1 MAVRDHA
8 ELLAEIGAMFGDD
21 TSDDK
26 LKMLED
32 ISDTLA
38 DATAPDPEDWKGKYE
53 ELDKTWRQRYRDRF
67 MGVKTEDNPKI
78 EVEVELPMPEPPKPK
93 TYEELFEEEVK

>member
-8 ELLAEIGAMFGDD
+8 ELLAEIGAMFGEDV
-21 TSDDK
+21 SDEK

-38 DATAPDPEDWKGKYE
+38 DATAPDPDDWKGKYE

-67 MGVKTEDNPKI
+67 MGVQADPKVK
-78 EVEVELPMPEPPKPK
+78 VEVELEPPDPEPPKPK